1 MLKKSVSIIIPNYNG
16 RQLLEQYLPYTLRAV
31 NDSGAVYEIIVVDD
45 CSKDDSVAYLHS
57 RYPDIKVLVNT
68 KNGGF
73 SYTCNQGIQAAR
85 MELILLL
92 NSDIKL
98 SADYFDHQWK
108 YFDHEDTF
116 GVMGRITDMDGP
128 RIQDAARMPKF
139 NGFKLKTAYFY
150 YRTDHQPALTLYLSG
165 ANALVDAQKLKAMGG
180 FNEMFSPFYAED
192 FELSLRAWRLNWKC
206 YYEHESVCG
215 HEVSASTK
223 NYKTARWVKM
233 VYFRNR
239 YYLHALHLGKA
250 ALVLW
255 FLQITLIDLL
265 PKVITGKFWMIGSYT
280 SFLKNLSQLRQRRRQ
295 FKILMQQHHSQTTV
309 NDVFSEI
316 SKSTG
321 DGDWVKL

>member
-16 RQLLEQYLPYTLRAV
+16 RQLLEQYLPYTLHAV
-31 NDSGAVYEIIVVDD
+31 KNSGAVYEVIVVDD
-45 CSKDDSVAYLHS
+45 CSKDDSVAYLRS
-57 RYPDIKVLVNT
+57 QYPDINVLVNAQ
-68 KNGGF
+68 NGGF

-85 MELILLL
+85 MDLILLL

-98 SADYFDHQWK
+98 SPDYFDQQWR
-108 YFDHEDTF
+108 YFDREDTF
-116 GVMGRITDMDGP
+116 GVMGRITDIDGP

-150 YRTDHQPALTLYLSG
+150 YRTDQQPALTLYLSG

-180 FNEMFSPFYAED
+180 FNETFSPFYAED

-206 YYEHESVCG
+206 YYEHQSVCG

-239 YYLHALHLGKA
+239 YYLHALHLGRA
-250 ALVLW
+250 ALALW

-265 PKVITGKFWMIGSYT
+265 PKIITGKFWMLESYT
-280 SFLKNLSQLRQRRRQ
+280 SFLKNLSQISGRRKQ
-295 FKILMQQHHSQTTV
+295 FKFLMQQHHSTTTV
-309 NDVFSEI
+309 SDVFETI
-316 SKSTG
+316 SKSVEG
-321 DGDWVKL
+321 AKVERV

>member
-1 MLKKSVSIIIPNYNG
+1 MPSKSVSIIIPNYNG
-16 RQLLEQYLPYTLRAV
+16 RHLLEQYLPHTLCAV
-31 NDSGAVYEIIVVDD
+31 NNSGAVYEIIVVDD

-57 RYPDIKVLVNT
+57 HYPEIKVLVNPQ
-68 KNGGF
+68 NGGF

-85 MELILLL
+85 MDLILLL

-98 SADYFDHQWK
+98 TPNYFDHQWK
-108 YFDHEDTF
+108 YFEHEDTF

-139 NGFKLKTAYFY
+139 NGLKFKTAYFFY
-150 YRTDHQPALTLYLSG
+150 LTDHQPALTLYLSG
-165 ANALVDAQKLKAMGG
+165 ANALVDALKLKAIGG

-215 HEVSASTK
+215 HEISASTK

-239 YYLHALHLGKA
+239 YYLHALHLGKP
-250 ALVLW
+250 ALALW

-265 PKVITGKFWMIGSYT
+265 PKVITGKFWMLESYT
-280 SFLKNLSQLRQRRRQ
+280 SFLKNWSQLSQRRRQ
-295 FKILMQQHHSQTTV
+295 FKTLMQQHHSQTTV
-309 NDVFSEI
+309 GDVFTRIRNSNEG
-316 SKSTG
+316 T
-321 DGDWVKL
+321 DVVKV

>member
-1 MLKKSVSIIIPNYNG
+1 MVKKSVSIIIPNYNG
-16 RQLLEQYLPYTLRAV
+16 RQLLAQYLPHTLLAIK
-31 NDSGAVYEIIVVDD
+31 NSGAVYEIIVVDD
-45 CSKDDSVAYLHS
+45 CSKDDSVEYL
-57 RYPDIKVLVNT
+57 RNEYPDIRLLVNA

-85 MELILLL
+85 MDLILLL
-92 NSDIKL
+92 NSDIRL
-98 SADYFDHQWK
+98 SPDYFDQQWK
-108 YFDHEDTF
+108 YFDHKHTF

-150 YRTDHQPALTLYLSG
+150 YRTDAQPALTLYLSG

-206 YYEHESVCG
+206 YYEHQSVCG

-239 YYLHALHLGKA
+239 YYLHALHLGKV

-265 PKVITGKFWMIGSYT
+265 PKIITGKFWMLESYT
-280 SFLKNLSQLRQRRRQ
+280 SFLKNLSQLNRRRKQ
-295 FKILMQQHHSQTTV
+295 FKTLMQQHHSSTTIS
-309 NDVFSEI
+309 DVFKTI
-316 SKSTG
+316 GKSVEG
-321 DGDWVKL
+321 AEVVKA